1 MSAAP
6 KQPHVVNLVI
16 KDKQALYSAYMPFIA
31 NGGLFVPAKEP
42 YPLGEEV
49 LMLVD
54 LMNGQEKLAVAG
66 TVVWVTPRGASGQRI
81 SGVGVQ
87 FSADNKGSAL
97 RKIETLL
104 AGFQNTRRTPT
115 M

>member
-1 MSAAP
+1 MSATA
-6 KQPHVVNLVI
+6 KQPHVVNLAI
-16 KDKQALYSAYMPFIA
+16 KDKQALYSAYMPFVSG
-31 NGGLFVPAKEP
+31 GGLFVPTKEP

-49 LMLVD
+49 FMVVD
-54 LMNGQEKLAVAG
+54 LMEGAEKLAVAG
-66 TVVWVTPRGASGQRI
+66 TVVWITPRGASGQRI

-87 FSADNKGSAL
+87 FSPDNKGDAQ

-104 AGFQNTRRTPT
+104 AGMAATRRTHT